1 MDEKPRS
8 LDVFLKPIREQLA
21 QIRPIDASNATQAVF
36 RIQSRHANPGQI
48 EKVKHALP
56 GEVQAIWIKVTPDTQ
71 VEVERAITRVTMP
84 RRAAGAPEGGPLA
97 CGTRGNRSPR
107 PSRSG
112 PCRRSDDPAADQAT
126 ATGLMEVDMR
136 VAEVM
141 TRDVRLIEP
150 NQTIRDAARL
160 MAEMDAGIMP
170 VRDGD
175 RLVGMIT
182 DRDIA
187 VRAVAQGRG
196 PDTAVRE
203 VMTDEVKYCYEGD
216 DTNDVARN
224 MADIQVRRLPVLT
237 REKRLVGIISLG
249 DMAMSDGAAPAGEAV
264 AGISQPGGQH
274 SQTGGPRT

>member
-1 MDEKPRS
+1 
-8 LDVFLKPIREQLA
+8 
-21 QIRPIDASNATQAVF
+21 
-36 RIQSRHANPGQI
+36 
-48 EKVKHALP
+48 
-56 GEVQAIWIKVTPDTQ
+56 
-71 VEVERAITRVTMP
+71 
-84 RRAAGAPEGGPLA
+84 
-97 CGTRGNRSPR
+97 
-107 PSRSG
+107 
-112 PCRRSDDPAADQAT
+112 
-126 ATGLMEVDMR
+126 MEVDMR

-170 VRDGD
+170 VREGD

-196 PDTAVRE
+196 PDTPVRE
-203 VMTDEVKYCYEGD
+203 VMTDEVKYCYEDD

-249 DMAMSDGAAPAGEAV
+249 DMALSDEAGKAGEAV

-274 SQTGGPRT
+274 SQTGGPRH

>member
-1 MDEKPRS
+1 
-8 LDVFLKPIREQLA
+8 
-21 QIRPIDASNATQAVF
+21 
-36 RIQSRHANPGQI
+36 
-48 EKVKHALP
+48 
-56 GEVQAIWIKVTPDTQ
+56 
-71 VEVERAITRVTMP
+71 
-84 RRAAGAPEGGPLA
+84 
-97 CGTRGNRSPR
+97 
-107 PSRSG
+107 
-112 PCRRSDDPAADQAT
+112 
-126 ATGLMEVDMR
+126 MR

-170 VRDGD
+170 VREGD

-203 VMTDEVKYCYEGD
+203 VMTDEVKYCYDDD

-249 DMAMSDGAAPAGEAV
+249 DLAVTDEAGKAGEAV

-274 SQTGGPRT
+274 SQTGGPRN

>member
-1 MDEKPRS
+1 
-8 LDVFLKPIREQLA
+8 
-21 QIRPIDASNATQAVF
+21 
-36 RIQSRHANPGQI
+36 
-48 EKVKHALP
+48 
-56 GEVQAIWIKVTPDTQ
+56 
-71 VEVERAITRVTMP
+71 
-84 RRAAGAPEGGPLA
+84 
-97 CGTRGNRSPR
+97 
-107 PSRSG
+107 
-112 PCRRSDDPAADQAT
+112 
-126 ATGLMEVDMR
+126 MR
-136 VAEVM
+136 VAEGM

-170 VRDGD
+170 VREGD

-196 PDTAVRE
+196 PDTPVRE
-203 VMTDEVKYCYEGD
+203 VMTDEVKYCYEDD

-249 DMAMSDGAAPAGEAV
+249 DLAVTDEAG
-264 AGISQPGGQH
+264 
-274 SQTGGPRT
+274 

>member
-1 MDEKPRS
+1 
-8 LDVFLKPIREQLA
+8 
-21 QIRPIDASNATQAVF
+21 
-36 RIQSRHANPGQI
+36 
-48 EKVKHALP
+48 
-56 GEVQAIWIKVTPDTQ
+56 
-71 VEVERAITRVTMP
+71 
-84 RRAAGAPEGGPLA
+84 
-97 CGTRGNRSPR
+97 
-107 PSRSG
+107 
-112 PCRRSDDPAADQAT
+112 
-126 ATGLMEVDMR
+126 MR

-141 TRDVRLIEP
+141 TQDVRLIEP

-170 VRDGD
+170 VREGD

-203 VMTDEVKYCYEGD
+203 VMTDEVKYCYEDD

-249 DMAMSDGAAPAGEAV
+249 DMALSDEAGKAGEAV

-274 SQTGGPRT
+274 SQTGGPRH

>member
-1 MDEKPRS
+1 
-8 LDVFLKPIREQLA
+8 
-21 QIRPIDASNATQAVF
+21 
-36 RIQSRHANPGQI
+36 
-48 EKVKHALP
+48 
-56 GEVQAIWIKVTPDTQ
+56 
-71 VEVERAITRVTMP
+71 
-84 RRAAGAPEGGPLA
+84 
-97 CGTRGNRSPR
+97 
-107 PSRSG
+107 
-112 PCRRSDDPAADQAT
+112 
-126 ATGLMEVDMR
+126 MEVDMR

-170 VRDGD
+170 VREGD

-203 VMTDEVKYCYEGD
+203 VMTDEVKYCYEDD

-237 REKRLVGIISLG
+237 REKRLAGIISLG
-249 DMAMSDGAAPAGEAV
+249 DMALSDEAGKAGEAV

-274 SQTGGPRT
+274 SQTGGPRH